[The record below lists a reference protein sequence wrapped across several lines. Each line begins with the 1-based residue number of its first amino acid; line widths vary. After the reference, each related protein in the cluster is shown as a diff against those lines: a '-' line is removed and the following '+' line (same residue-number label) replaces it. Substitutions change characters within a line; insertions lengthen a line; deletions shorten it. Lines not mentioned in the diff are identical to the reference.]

1 MIIMKFI
8 PVLVLSDELTL
19 QIKEV
24 HTIARVPGNLQVF
37 SFNFPLTFQR
47 KLGRSAYIILRAEKP
62 LQRILLDLW
71 MVSVTLHMQWSENFY
86 VPNILPPPKKKKK
99 GYHHL

>member
-1 MIIMKFI
+1 MLSVVLPEKLIGRTSILFIYLLIYFSLPGKSTIILQHWPIQFTFLSIDLKMIIMKFI
-8 PVLVLSDELTL
+8 PVLVLSDKLTL

-47 KLGRSAYIILRAEKP
+47 KLGRCA
-62 LQRILLDLW
+62 
-71 MVSVTLHMQWSENFY
+71 
-86 VPNILPPPKKKKK
+86 
-99 GYHHL
+99 